1 MPIPKPTA
9 SQTESEYIGEC
20 IAFLVGEGKDKE
32 QAAAICYDNWKNKDK
47 LQSEDKPKIIT
58 INNTK

>member
-32 QAAAICYDNWKNKDK
+32 QAAGR
-47 LQSEDKPKIIT
+47 QT
-58 INNTK
+58 